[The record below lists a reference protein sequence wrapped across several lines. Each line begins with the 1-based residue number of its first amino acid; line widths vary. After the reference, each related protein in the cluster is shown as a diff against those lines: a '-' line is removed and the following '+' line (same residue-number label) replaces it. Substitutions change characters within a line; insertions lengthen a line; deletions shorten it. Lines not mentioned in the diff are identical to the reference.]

1 MVLIHGIVA
10 SGQCNLRSGTAAVP
24 ASTVLTMLREQERH
38 KRRDSRL
45 ECQMDS
51 VLKLKTTEGREWP
64 GLYACWPASLAILEY
79 TGSLPISLSWKHPA
93 VP

>member
-1 MVLIHGIVA
+1 VLL
-10 SGQCNLRSGTAAVP
+10 Q
-24 ASTVLTMLREQERH
+24 EQGRH

-51 VLKLKTTEGREWP
+51 VLKLRTTEGREWP
-64 GLYACWPASLAILEY
+64 SFYACWPASLAILEY
-79 TGSLPISLSWKHPA
+79 TGSLPTGLSWERPA